1 MRIRPRN
8 FTIGTAGY
16 LAVRLLWYIRQQMF
30 RYSIRLFRT
39 PIVKFRGLLRHD
51 ISHRREITN
60 TWHTDYY
67 YYYLEIEIEKR
78 KNFEQKHSRPSVR
91 LEPNTYSVIMINYK

>member
-51 ISHRREITN
+51 ISLTVAKLLTPGTPTI
-60 TWHTDYY
+60 
-67 YYYLEIEIEKR
+67 II
-78 KNFEQKHSRPSVR
+78 
-91 LEPNTYSVIMINYK
+91 II